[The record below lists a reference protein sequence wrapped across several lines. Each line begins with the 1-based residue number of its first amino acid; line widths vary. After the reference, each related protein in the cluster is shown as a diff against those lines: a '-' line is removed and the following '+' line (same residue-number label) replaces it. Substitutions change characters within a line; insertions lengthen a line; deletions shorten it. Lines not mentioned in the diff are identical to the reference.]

1 VCPKGKPGL
10 KEFNP
15 DMAEVFW
22 HWRLCCAM
30 DNHPD
35 DMWAKRFRRIL
46 DALKK
51 TIDAK
56 RLEQLR
62 EKRQEDLRRAK
73 ERFERT

>member
-1 VCPKGKPGL
+1 
-10 KEFNP
+10 
-15 DMAEVFW
+15 MAEVFW

-62 EKRQEDLRRAK
+62 EKRQEELRLAK